1 MRLVS
6 FIEGGT
12 ERLGVVTSRGVVAAD
27 ELVSGGPGTMGRLLD
42 RGRDELAVLRAA
54 VSQGTE
60 ARPVERPELAAPVP
74 RPGKIVA
81 IGRNYREHAEEGG
94 RQVSAE
100 PIIFAKYPTSVVGPD
115 AVVSW
120 RASLTAKV
128 DYEAELAVVIGRRA
142 REVQE
147 AEALDFVL
155 GYTCL
160 NDVSARDLQFGDGQ
174 YTRGKSLDTFCPM
187 GPQLVTADE
196 IPDPQRLGIRCI
208 VNGEVRQSSTT
219 SMMVFPV
226 AALIAFASRAF
237 TLEPGDVIATGT
249 PSGVGHFADPPRYLA
264 DGDEMVVEID
274 GIGELRNTCRIV
286 PERS

>member
-6 FIEGGT
+6 FIEGGV
-12 ERLGVVTSRGVVAAD
+12 ERLGVVTPGGVVAAD
-27 ELVSGGPGTMGRLLD
+27 ELLPGGPSTMGKLLD
-42 RGRDELAVLRAA
+42 RGRDELEALR
-54 VSQGTE
+54 E
-60 ARPVERPELAAPVP
+60 ASASTTVRPIERPALAAPVP

-94 RQVSAE
+94 REVSAE
-100 PIIFAKYPTSVVGPD
+100 PIIFAKYPTSVVGPE
-115 AVVSW
+115 AIVSW

-142 REVQE
+142 REVPE
-147 AEALDFVL
+147 SDALDVVL

-187 GPQLVTADE
+187 GPELVTTDE

-219 SMMVFPV
+219 AMMVFPV
-226 AALIAFASRAF
+226 AELVAFASRAF

-249 PSGVGHFADPPRYLA
+249 PAGVGHFAKPPRYLG
-264 DGDEMVVEID
+264 DGDEMAVEID
-274 GIGELRNTCRIV
+274 GIGTLRNTCRV
-286 PERS
+286 LAEKA

>member
-6 FIEGGT
+6 FIEGGV
-12 ERLGVVTSRGVVAAD
+12 ERLGVVTPGGVVAAD
-27 ELVSGGPGTMGRLLD
+27 ELLPGGPSTMGKLLD
-42 RGRDELAVLRAA
+42 RGRDELEALR
-54 VSQGTE
+54 E
-60 ARPVERPELAAPVP
+60 ASASTTVRPIERPALAAPVP

-94 RQVSAE
+94 REVSAE
-100 PIIFAKYPTSVVGPD
+100 PIIFAKYPTSVVGPE

-142 REVQE
+142 REVPE
-147 AEALDFVL
+147 SDALDVVL

-187 GPQLVTADE
+187 GPELVTTDE

-219 SMMVFPV
+219 AMMVFPV
-226 AALIAFASRAF
+226 AELVAFASRAF

-249 PSGVGHFADPPRYLA
+249 PAGVGHFAKPPRYLG
-264 DGDEMVVEID
+264 DGDEMAVEID
-274 GIGELRNTCRIV
+274 GIGTLRNTCRV
-286 PERS
+286 LAEKA